1 MVWWK
6 LTWFNV
12 MGQCLRPSS
21 DDFPKLAVR
30 HSPGPTRV
38 RESERVV
45 GETITTKTEEYTEEE
60 TGLVKVRTVE
70 IVEKLIEKEVLWF
83 VLLHCMSSAL
93 LQYAGRFR
101 HLFRMFNY
109 FFFCLAHHRQ
119 LSELYFCIIL
129 SWIKY
134 SKGHSLPSPLFYR
147 LTLVKKVRV
156 ELSLMFTFNI
166 IRMVLINGSN
176 YPARMSY
183 GYFINSVFVKCSF

>member
-70 IVEKLIEKEVLWF
+70 IVEKLIEKEVLGSFFCTACLQHCFNMLADLDICSVCSITSFSVLHITDSCQNCVF
-83 VLLHCMSSAL
+83 VLFSH
-93 LQYAGRFR
+93 
-101 HLFRMFNY
+101 
-109 FFFCLAHHRQ
+109 
-119 LSELYFCIIL
+119 E
-129 SWIKY
+129 
-134 SKGHSLPSPLFYR
+134 
-147 LTLVKKVRV
+147 
-156 ELSLMFTFNI
+156 
-166 IRMVLINGSN
+166 
-176 YPARMSY
+176 
-183 GYFINSVFVKCSF
+183 

>member
-1 MVWWK
+1 
-6 LTWFNV
+6 

-70 IVEKLIEKEVLWF
+70 IVEKLIEKEVLGSFFCTACLQHCFNMLADLDIYSVCSITSFSVLHITDGCQNCVF
-83 VLLHCMSSAL
+83 VLFSH
-93 LQYAGRFR
+93 
-101 HLFRMFNY
+101 
-109 FFFCLAHHRQ
+109 
-119 LSELYFCIIL
+119 E
-129 SWIKY
+129 Y

-147 LTLVKKVRV
+147 LTLRKSGLSKV
-156 ELSLMFTFNI
+156 SCSHSISF
-166 IRMVLINGSN
+166 
-176 YPARMSY
+176 
-183 GYFINSVFVKCSF
+183 VFF